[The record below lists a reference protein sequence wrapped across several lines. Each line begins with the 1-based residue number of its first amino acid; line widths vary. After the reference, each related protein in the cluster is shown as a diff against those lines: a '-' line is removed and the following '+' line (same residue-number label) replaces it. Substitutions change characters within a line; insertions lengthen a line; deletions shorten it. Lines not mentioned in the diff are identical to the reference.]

1 MDCLRSFNFN
11 ARVSGYVFSN
21 PLNIKTWTLGL
32 QEYFVF
38 DDQGSVSLFNIAG
51 FKNIN
56 IFGCSV
62 VGNVQADIQPTGGGI
77 LEDWNI
83 GVRLNGQTPLISGS
97 VDPLINFWNLT
108 TTGNQANTFEL
119 GRHTPDVKFN
129 TPFQSVTTIE
139 IVGLKGQGYGG
150 QTIGALTLDI
160 DLNFIFYYQYE
171 GE

>member
-11 ARVSGYVFSN
+11 AQVSGYSISTTS
-21 PLNIKTWTLGL
+21 IKTWTLGL

-38 DDQGSVSLFNIAG
+38 DAPGTSVFNISG

-56 IFGCSV
+56 IFGCRV
-62 VGNVQADIQPTGGGI
+62 VGNVQADIQPTGGCV

-83 GVRLNGQTPLISGS
+83 LVRLNGQTPLISGS
-97 VDPLINFWNLT
+97 VDPLVNFWNLT
-108 TTGNQANTFEL
+108 TTGNEANTFEL

-129 TPFQSVTTIE
+129 TPFQSVRTIE
-139 IVGLKGQGYGG
+139 IVGIKGQGYGG
-150 QTIGALTLDI
+150 QTIGNITLDI
-160 DLNFIFYYQYE
+160 DLNFIFDYQYE